1 MTTNDYRPTNL
12 EVLMSLLEKTGTAG
26 RRGVGKTVSIRIDS
40 VALAT
45 VDALATIAEKSRNSM
60 LLHLIDVGLEQVY
73 AAASKETHERVSA
86 LRLAALQDYLSLEN
100 SDTQVV
106 ESQGQETLHGD
117 AHA

>member
-1 MTTNDYRPTNL
+1 MARNDYEPTNL

-26 RRGVGKTVSIRIDS
+26 RRGAGKTVSIRIGS
-40 VALAT
+40 VELAT
-45 VDALATIAEKSRNSM
+45 VDALASIAEKSRNSM

-73 AAASKETHERVSA
+73 AAASAETKGRVES
-86 LRLAALQDYLSLEN
+86 LRIAALQDYLSLEN

-106 ESQGQETLHGD
+106 ESQGKETLNGD